1 MTKPNQT
8 NDGLVSF
15 LQLLVPRCHQK
26 SVLGHTTTKP
36 NLECPRRHQPWTG
49 HWHCNAS
56 VPMYS
61 LICILASLQCQHR
74 SPVFHFYRLEL
85 RVICFAGFA
94 RQVVYHNRCKMS
106 HYIMTHTMSHRC
118 DGYVRLK
125 SDNQGTFTKGERWF
139 ECFSLC
145 RKMDILFS
153 NSDYTQSAFMTWDPI
168 VTNGC
173 YKCLEDSATC
183 VWQTGVWQWWSSDG
197 WYIAC
202 MVWFGLVWYGMV

>member
-1 MTKPNQT
+1 MTKQNHSQRREPRWSSLLFTLLCHGAIKNGLAQMTKPNQT

-49 HWHCNAS
+49 HRHCNAS
-56 VPMYS
+56 VSMYS

-85 RVICFAGFA
+85 RVISFAGFA

-106 HYIMTHTMSHRC
+106 HYIMTHTVSHRC
-118 DGYVRLK
+118 DGYIRLK
-125 SDNQGTFTKGERWF
+125 SDKILLWGVTDDFNV
-139 ECFSLC
+139 FS
-145 RKMDILFS
+145 
-153 NSDYTQSAFMTWDPI
+153 
-168 VTNGC
+168 V
-173 YKCLEDSATC
+173 
-183 VWQTGVWQWWSSDG
+183 
-197 WYIAC
+197 
-202 MVWFGLVWYGMV
+202 